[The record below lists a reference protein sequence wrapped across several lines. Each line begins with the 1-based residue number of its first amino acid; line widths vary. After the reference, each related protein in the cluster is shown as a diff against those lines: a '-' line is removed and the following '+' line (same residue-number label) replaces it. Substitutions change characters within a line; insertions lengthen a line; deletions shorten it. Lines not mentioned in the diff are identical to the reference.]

1 MTEHLERIPV
11 IPLVQA
17 NDPDTAVR
25 IAAALAAAGMRLV
38 EAVQRTD
45 ESLASLAAIAE
56 RLPDLIVG
64 AGTVLSADQAVACID
79 AGARFIVSPG
89 LDDGVVDAARAR
101 GIDVFPGIMTPSEL
115 QHAHNLGLGAVKF
128 FPASSAGGVAGLEA
142 LAGVFRRMRFI
153 PTGGISAS
161 NLGEYLS
168 VPAVLACGG
177 SWLTPKQAIDAGKFD
192 RITALAI
199 DAISIAKDARRAS

>member
-128 FPASSAGGVAGLEA
+128 FPASSAGGVAGLKA